1 MAPPEF
7 FQALIARGVIV
18 RPRPDPNPSIKTK
31 ENTNRLIQLTYVLD
45 VGRNFMNRADQAQ
58 LLELIRDTHFYAGVA
73 HSFAKKPVMVR
84 VKRNEQ
90 STNVSHYCSM

>member
-31 ENTNRLIQLTYVLD
+31 ENTNRLIQLTYVLMLA
-45 VGRNFMNRADQAQ
+45 VI
-58 LLELIRDTHFYAGVA
+58 L
-73 HSFAKKPVMVR
+73 
-84 VKRNEQ
+84 
-90 STNVSHYCSM
+90 